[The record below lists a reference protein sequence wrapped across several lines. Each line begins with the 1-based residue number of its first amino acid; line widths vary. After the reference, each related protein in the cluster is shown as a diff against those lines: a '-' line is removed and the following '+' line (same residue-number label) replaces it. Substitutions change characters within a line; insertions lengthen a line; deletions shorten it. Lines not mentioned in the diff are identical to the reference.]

1 MFSTTFHPC
10 STNCEQRSTNFG
22 HFRAIIAKFQ
32 PRSTFLR
39 PRSTNARQIAT
50 NFRQLSINHF
60 STNFDHNRQV
70 FNNVRQLSTFF
81 DRVQPILAQLQSRS
95 TTFDIFST
103 TFDQCSTNCD
113 QLWMD
118 HDSTNFN
125 NFRPMLDQ
133 LKFGAPPLSYRAM
146 RDVRPSAYNAIT
158 LNRPCPISIAFKIVR
173 PRSTTFQQTATHLQ
187 QNTVLRN
194 PMAHT
199 EGIDHMAGS
208 LKAPEFS

>member
-70 FNNVRQLSTFF
+70 FNSVRQLSTFL
-81 DRVQPILAQLQSRS
+81 DHAQLILAQLQSLS
-95 TTFDIFST
+95 TFFSDIF
-103 TFDQCSTNCD
+103 
-113 QLWMD
+113 
-118 HDSTNFN
+118 
-125 NFRPMLDQ
+125 
-133 LKFGAPPLSYRAM
+133 
-146 RDVRPSAYNAIT
+146 
-158 LNRPCPISIAFKIVR
+158 R
-173 PRSTTFQQTATHLQ
+173 PRSTNVRQIATNYRWIMIRQISTTFHQCSTT
-187 QNTVLRN
+187 
-194 PMAHT
+194 
-199 EGIDHMAGS
+199 
-208 LKAPEFS
+208 